1 MDDAKTVAEFG
12 VVEKGFIVCMLAKPR
27 AAAAS
32 APPANAAAAPAPAA
46 PAPFAAAPA
55 APTMQQFGG
64 MDAAGEYG
72 DEDDEDYEEGD
83 EGEEGEEGYEQVR
96 SGLPQDP
103 TTGTACV

>member
-1 MDDAKTVAEFG
+1 
-12 VVEKGFIVCMLAKPR
+12 
-27 AAAAS
+27 
-32 APPANAAAAPAPAA
+32 
-46 PAPFAAAPA
+46 
-55 APTMQQFGG
+55 MQQFGG

>member
-1 MDDAKTVAEFG
+1 LDDAKTVAEFG